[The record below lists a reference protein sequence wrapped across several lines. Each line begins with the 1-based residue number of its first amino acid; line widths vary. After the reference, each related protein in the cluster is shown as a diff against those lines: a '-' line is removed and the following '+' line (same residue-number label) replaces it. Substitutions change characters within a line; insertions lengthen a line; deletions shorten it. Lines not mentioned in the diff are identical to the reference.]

1 MTDSNIIDNFIDDRE
16 FRNYVI
22 SLLPKFGYE
31 LISIDDTRISDGDI
45 QNNNDILARRDGRRY
60 AIQTFLNKDITYDEI
75 NEAIMDKLFEHTS
88 YALVITNKCID
99 KDIKENA
106 SKRNIVLIDR
116 EDLIKVI
123 PQE

>member
-1 MTDSNIIDNFIDDRE
+1 MTDSNIIDNFIDERE

-31 LISIDDTRISDGDI
+31 LISIDDVRISDEDI
-45 QNNNDILARRDGRRY
+45 KNNNDVLARKDGRRY
-60 AIQTFLNKDITYDEI
+60 AIQTYLNKDITLDEL
-75 NEAIMDKLFEHTS
+75 NEAIIDKLLEHTS
-88 YALVITNKCID
+88 YALIITNKCID
-99 KDIKENA
+99 KDVKEKA
-106 SKRNIVLIDR
+106 LSRNITLIDR

>member
-1 MTDSNIIDNFIDDRE
+1 MTNSNIIDNFIDERE

-31 LISIDDTRISDGDI
+31 LISIDDVRISDDDI
-45 QNNNDILARRDGRRY
+45 DNNNDILARKDGRRY
-60 AIQTFLNKDITYDEI
+60 AIQTFLNKEITYDEI

>member
-16 FRNYVI
+16 FRNYVV

-31 LISIDDTRISDGDI
+31 LISIDDERISDDI
-45 QNNNDILARRDGRRY
+45 INNDNDILARRDGRRY
-60 AIQTFLNKDITYDEI
+60 AIQTYLNMDITLDSL
-75 NEAIMDKLFEHTS
+75 NEAIIDKLLEHTS
-88 YALVITNKCID
+88 YALIITNKSID
-99 KDIKENA
+99 KDVKEKA
-106 SKRNIVLIDR
+106 LSRNITLIDR

>member
-31 LISIDDTRISDGDI
+31 LISIDDARISDEDI
-45 QNNNDILARRDGRRY
+45 KNNNDILARKDGRRY
-60 AIQTFLNKDITYDEI
+60 AVQTYLNKDITLNEL
-75 NEAIMDKLFEHTS
+75 NEAIIDKLFEHTS
-88 YALVITNKCID
+88 YALIITNKCID
-99 KDIKENA
+99 KDVKEKA
-106 SKRNIVLIDR
+106 KVRNLVLIDR